1 MTQATTLSA
10 LRPPAGNRQTGNS
23 RLANCGQ
30 HPRSA
35 RCFGSHTVGEIGR
48 NHGGTGMRRFAKF
61 VAGLLVALT
70 AMPVLALTPCRQTM
84 HSMKCCPSEC
94 PMMATSTVAKVATRT
109 GAEITTPVC
118 CGTTSHRAIPLNDQ
132 RTTESRSDL
141 MALHSLPDTGFVAP
155 AKSRE
160 SMPQHSGPPFS
171 VPSRAA
177 LCTFLI

>member
-1 MTQATTLSA
+1 
-10 LRPPAGNRQTGNS
+10 
-23 RLANCGQ
+23 
-30 HPRSA
+30 
-35 RCFGSHTVGEIGR
+35 
-48 NHGGTGMRRFAKF
+48 MRRFAKL

-94 PMMATSTVAKVATRT
+94 PMMATSKVAKVAPRK

-141 MALHSLPDTGFVAP
+141 VAVHSLPDAAFVGPEA
-155 AKSRE
+155 SRE
-160 SMPQHSGPPFS
+160 SMPQRTGAPFS
-171 VPSRAA
+171 PPSREV